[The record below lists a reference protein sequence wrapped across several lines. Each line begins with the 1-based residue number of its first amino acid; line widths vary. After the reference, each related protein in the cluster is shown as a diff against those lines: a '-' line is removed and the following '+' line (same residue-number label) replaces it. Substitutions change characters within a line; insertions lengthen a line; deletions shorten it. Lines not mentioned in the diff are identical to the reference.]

1 MKQKLLLSVCSGLL
15 LASVATGQT
24 QPEKKPATDAP
35 PAASLVDSLVQRL
48 SNELHAK
55 TIAGDPI
62 KVGSVTVIPI
72 LMVDLNFGG
81 GSIAVPAYSTG
92 KAPASPLPS
101 GDGFLMSGE
110 ARPVGFVAITK
121 KGVEFLSV
129 AAPKK

>member
-24 QPEKKPATDAP
+24 QPEKKPATAAP

-81 GSIAVPAYSTG
+81 GAIAVPADSTG
-92 KAPASPLPS
+92 KPPASPRPG

-129 AAPKK
+129 AAPGK